1 VSFSVDLVGLRGRPH
16 NNVCGAGLQELL
28 QAADPVLRFGVRL
41 SRTILVGLLALSTS
55 CAELQALLQAGAL
68 LKPNITFQGAS
79 LVRSPS
85 RRQMSAFYCP
95 RVARAQIGFA
105 ADAVCGGL
113 FGAPPPQQEMT
124 LGFDLRFAVAN
135 PNKIPL
141 PLSEILTAVSLFPG
155 AAQQNLG
162 AVCVRLCAPGD
173 AGCQAGRDPN
183 ACRNAPGDV
192 RTLADFPQAIGNL
205 LIAEGLSA
213 AAGTPLRFEAPKV
226 LSGSSVDVV
235 ARFSM
240 APEALIPILEQLA
253 RQSTSELRAGRE
265 LSFAVPYNLQGT
277 VFADAGSLGRVAA
290 GFGPS
295 AGQWTL
301 PVQRLLP

>member
-1 VSFSVDLVGLRGRPH
+1 LR
-16 NNVCGAGLQELL
+16 ELPRL
-28 QAADPVLRFGVRL
+28 AAAVLRFGVL
-41 SRTILVGLLALSTS
+41 ASRTILVSALLLSSS
-55 CAELQALLQAGAL
+55 CAQLQALMQAGAL
-68 LKPNITFQGAS
+68 SRPTITFQGAQ

-85 RRQMSAFYCP
+85 RRQVSAFYCP
-95 RVARAQIGFA
+95 RVARSQIGFA

-113 FGAPPPQQEMT
+113 FGAAPPQSEMM

-135 PNKIPL
+135 PNQIPL

-173 AGCQAGRDPN
+173 AACQAGRDPN

-192 RTLADFPQAIGNL
+192 RTMADFPQAIGNL

-213 AAGTPLRFEAPKV
+213 VAGAPLRFEAPKV
-226 LSGSSVDVV
+226 LASSSLDVV
-235 ARFSM
+235 ARFAL

-253 RQSTSELRAGRE
+253 RQSTSELRAGHE
-265 LSFAVPYNLQGT
+265 LSFAVPYRLEGT
-277 VFADAGSLGRVAA
+277 VFADAGSLGRIAA

-301 PVQRLLP
+301 PVQKLLP